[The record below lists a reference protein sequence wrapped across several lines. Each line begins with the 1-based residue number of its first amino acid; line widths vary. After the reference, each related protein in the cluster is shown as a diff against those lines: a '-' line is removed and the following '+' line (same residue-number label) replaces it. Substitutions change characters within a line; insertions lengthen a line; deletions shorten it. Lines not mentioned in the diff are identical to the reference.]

1 MVTDVILRRHN
12 ATPPGCH
19 QDKVLW
25 DVRGTP
31 GSTRNLRERFPCA
44 DDLAFQM
51 PDVRGGIT
59 SSSNGLDRLDHRD
72 GETRLRASNHG
83 HLCFLKCGFKLL
95 GN

>member
-51 PDVRGGIT
+51 PDVRRRIT
-59 SSSNGLDRLDHRD
+59 SSSGGWLSYCPG
-72 GETRLRASNHG
+72 GEEINNKRTERAR
-83 HLCFLKCGFKLL
+83 
-95 GN
+95 